1 LTRWPSRAR
10 NSDSHTAIPR
20 WNPAN
25 KPIAP
30 ASATTYIIA
39 KCLSEGAC
47 VSAASTTVSTIIFP
61 SHATTAGI
69 NPAANTSAIIASD
82 SPRCV
87 VHTSP
92 SARPLYRNTPKYRR
106 GLLALEPAGAGGTW
120 EEIMPIPFLANK
132 IQLCYQSYIHTIK

>member
-1 LTRWPSRAR
+1 
-10 NSDSHTAIPR
+10 
-20 WNPAN
+20 
-25 KPIAP
+25 
-30 ASATTYIIA
+30 
-39 KCLSEGAC
+39 
-47 VSAASTTVSTIIFP
+47 VSTIIFP